1 METRD
6 RTPLVAWVVL
16 GILAVSSVLAV
27 VASAVSGE
35 LALGVILGGV
45 AIALLLAWAAQS
57 PGGDRHPRAT

>member
-35 LALGVILGGV
+35 LALGVVLGGV
-45 AIALLLAWAAQS
+45 VIALLVAWAAQ
-57 PGGDRHPRAT
+57 PAGRDRRPRSA